1 MVLHPEGMTEG
12 SQGQAKRSP
21 WTAGRRKPGAPW
33 GGAREGVSLPNTLR
47 TDVRSGVPSGREFFC
62 LRFQGLRFACP
73 WLPSCI
79 PFGMQTSSYVAL

>member
-1 MVLHPEGMTEG
+1 VVLHPEGDARKVARG
-12 SQGQAKRSP
+12 KRS
-21 WTAGRRKPGAPW
+21 AAPG
-33 GGAREGVSLPNTLR
+33 LPNKSLR
-47 TDVRSGVPSGREFFC
+47 ALEGAEGNFITQRWARVGAGVPSGREFFC